1 VIGWEGREGRGD
13 GGWGMGLG
21 LGIWG
26 WHIGCDEEQRRGG
39 FVLRGG
45 RRVRGEGKKGGVTCQ
60 G

>member
-1 VIGWEGREGRGD
+1 
-13 GGWGMGLG
+13 MGLG
-21 LGIWG
+21 LEIWG
-26 WHIGCDEEQRRGG
+26 WHIGCDVEKEERW